1 MKRIYFALI
10 AAIFV
15 LASCEEWDQVFTTDY
30 GKADVYEP
38 VTMTPNTTIAQL
50 KALYKS
56 GPVKI
61 EKDIVIGGQVVSE
74 DRSGNVY
81 KSIYIQDATGGIE
94 LKIGKN
100 ALYNDYKLGQWVYV
114 KCGGLTLGAYNGMIQ
129 LGYADPTGE
138 YETSYIEVQY
148 IIDTHIFRG
157 KIDTPLQPKKVSAAD
172 LLKEENIGCYVEL
185 DGLTYAHEIFC
196 LIYIDSYKD
205 KKLYAKGKIVQVI
218 EGDSETDLRVA
229 TATNGYDDIV
239 FVAYDPDILDGAHL
253 TEGQY
258 IGVYGRCKGQV
269 SYTSALGAKIS
280 IPGLDADSIDQTV
293 KSPQE
298 VQIEAMQAMLDGAD
312 FEKVDTSGY
321 GTWKYVAK
329 IQNTTENDY
338 SNVSLVLGIYDA
350 SGMRIGETYANAT
363 SWAPGET
370 VQFEGYLDSTKA
382 DAAVSVKPEI
392 QSFSIGSD
400 YYSPSQLS

>member
-1 MKRIYFALI
+1 MGKDEDKAPAPVEPEEGKPEKKHRRGRVVLI
-10 AAIFV
+10 AAIV
-15 LASCEEWDQVFTTDY
+15 LVVLIALVGAFGGSKKKSDEPFDPSTYESMDY
-30 GKADVYEP
+30 AAV
-38 VTMTPNTTIAQL
+38 AQN
-50 KALYKS
+50 
-56 GPVKI
+56 P
-61 EKDIVIGGQVVSE
+61 
-74 DRSGNVY
+74 
-81 KSIYIQDATGGIE
+81 
-94 LKIGKN
+94 
-100 ALYNDYKLGQWVYV
+100 
-114 KCGGLTLGAYNGMIQ
+114 
-129 LGYADPTGE
+129 
-138 YETSYIEVQY
+138 
-148 IIDTHIFRG
+148 
-157 KIDTPLQPKKVSAAD
+157 
-172 LLKEENIGCYVEL
+172 
-185 DGLTYAHEIFC
+185 
-196 LIYIDSYKD
+196 DSYKD

-229 TATNGYDDIV
+229 TATDGYDDIV

-258 IGVYGRCKGQV
+258 IGVYGHCKGQV

>member
-1 MKRIYFALI
+1 MR
-10 AAIFV
+10 
-15 LASCEEWDQVFTTDY
+15 
-30 GKADVYEP
+30 
-38 VTMTPNTTIAQL
+38 
-50 KALYKS
+50 
-56 GPVKI
+56 
-61 EKDIVIGGQVVSE
+61 
-74 DRSGNVY
+74 R
-81 KSIYIQDATGGIE
+81 
-94 LKIGKN
+94 
-100 ALYNDYKLGQWVYV
+100 
-114 KCGGLTLGAYNGMIQ
+114 
-129 LGYADPTGE
+129 
-138 YETSYIEVQY
+138 
-148 IIDTHIFRG
+148 
-157 KIDTPLQPKKVSAAD
+157 
-172 LLKEENIGCYVEL
+172 
-185 DGLTYAHEIFC
+185 
-196 LIYIDSYKD
+196 
-205 KKLYAKGKIVQVI
+205 GKIVQVI

-229 TATNGYDDIV
+229 TATDGYDDIV

-269 SYTSALGAKIS
+269 SYTSTLGAKIS

>member
-1 MKRIYFALI
+1 
-10 AAIFV
+10 
-15 LASCEEWDQVFTTDY
+15 
-30 GKADVYEP
+30 
-38 VTMTPNTTIAQL
+38 
-50 KALYKS
+50 
-56 GPVKI
+56 
-61 EKDIVIGGQVVSE
+61 
-74 DRSGNVY
+74 
-81 KSIYIQDATGGIE
+81 
-94 LKIGKN
+94 
-100 ALYNDYKLGQWVYV
+100 
-114 KCGGLTLGAYNGMIQ
+114 
-129 LGYADPTGE
+129 
-138 YETSYIEVQY
+138 
-148 IIDTHIFRG
+148 
-157 KIDTPLQPKKVSAAD
+157 
-172 LLKEENIGCYVEL
+172 
-185 DGLTYAHEIFC
+185 
-196 LIYIDSYKD
+196 
-205 KKLYAKGKIVQVI
+205 
-218 EGDSETDLRVA
+218 
-229 TATNGYDDIV
+229 
-239 FVAYDPDILDGAHL
+239 
-253 TEGQY
+253 
-258 IGVYGRCKGQV
+258 V

-392 QSFSIGSD
+392 QGFSIGSD